1 MFKKFT
7 FTILML
13 ALSSSSAFG
22 DTKKPNEISAPTDIQ
37 KQVDEMLVDFSY
49 QLKSTVKVMNDPE
62 LIKAQAKYAKNL
74 YEAFIAEGF
83 SKEQALELV
92 KVSIEGK
99 K

>member
-1 MFKKFT
+1 MFKKLT
-7 FTILML
+7 FAIAIF
-13 ALSSSSAFG
+13 ALTSSAAFG
-22 DTKKPNEISAPTDIQ
+22 EQKKSNEIYPSPDIH
-37 KQVDEMLVDFSY
+37 KQVDDMLAQFSY